1 MNANPAETVNALD
14 PVPIA
19 SEVVEEAPDNVV
31 AVAAAVVAEEADAV
45 AELALAVALVA
56 AAVAEVPALEILVV
70 VGPNSNAVPA
80 EL

>member
-1 MNANPAETVNALD
+1 M
-14 PVPIA
+14 A

-31 AVAAAVVAEEADAV
+31 AVAAAVVAEEAAAV
-45 AELALAVALVA
+45 AELAAAEAEVAALVALVDA
-56 AAVAEVPALEILVV
+56 PEILVV